1 MLKLKRE
8 GTDMKK
14 RVSLLGSIMLAATF
28 VTVGLSGGFAWAA
41 DTLTVNTVTTD
52 LVRVPLPIDT
62 KPRVRV
68 PEPSSLILLA
78 VGAVGLGAFGI
89 WRRMNRTN

>member
-1 MLKLKRE
+1 
-8 GTDMKK
+8 MKK
-14 RVSLLGSIMLAATF
+14 RVRLLGSIMLAATF

-41 DTLTVNTVTTD
+41 DTLTVSTVTTD
-52 LVRVPLPIDT
+52 LVRVPLPLPIDT
-62 KPRVRV
+62 KPRVSV

>member
-1 MLKLKRE
+1 
-8 GTDMKK
+8 MKK
-14 RVSLLGSIMLAATF
+14 RVRLLGSIMLAATF

-41 DTLTVNTVTTD
+41 DTLTVNTVTTN
-52 LVRVPLPIDT
+52 LVRLPPPGDIR
-62 KPRVRV
+62 PGVRV